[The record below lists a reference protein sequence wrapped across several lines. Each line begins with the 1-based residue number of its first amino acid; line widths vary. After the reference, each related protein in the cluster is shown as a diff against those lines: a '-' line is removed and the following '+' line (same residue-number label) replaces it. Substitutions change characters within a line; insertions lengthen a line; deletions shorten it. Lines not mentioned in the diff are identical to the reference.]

1 MTRCR
6 RWLRLG
12 TLLAAA
18 AGLWSCVAPILTV
31 PPPGAVTFKLA
42 VVTDASGTQMNLWT
56 AEGGPLEQA
65 ADADYFL
72 INRTLHGGVIATAR
86 KDGSFTSP
94 PMEGSEKDSIQIYYR
109 TPTGDYS
116 DSTCVLLSEGTSL
129 PLAACPP

>member
-31 PPPGAVTFKLA
+31 PPPGAVTFTPA
-42 VVTDASGTQMNLWT
+42 FVTDGRTFWT
-56 AEGGPLEQA
+56 TEGAPLEQA
-65 ADADYFL
+65 ANAAYFVV
-72 INRTLHGGVIATAR
+72 NRRLASGVIATAGG
-86 KDGSFTSP
+86 DGSFTAP
-94 PMEGSEKDSIQIYYR
+94 PLEGAVNDEIRIYYR

-116 DSTCVLLSEGTSL
+116 DSACFSLVEGASVE
-129 PLAACPP
+129 LAACSP